1 MPGRPN
7 ILAVMFRFGRRTA
20 SYFQHA
26 DREDDDVEG
35 GSIRVVIARDH
46 KDVARAAG
54 GVSVA
59 DGVFVVTLVPL
70 KTSFVAPPSLP
81 LQFQLAPSSASPP
94 PRRVSAGCF
103 QLNGCEITTG
113 ADRVRQGQD
122 HTHHT

>member
-46 KDVARAAG
+46 KNAPIAVVGAG
-54 GVSVA
+54 RVSVV
-59 DGVFVVTLVPL
+59 DGSLVVTLVCV
-70 KTSFVAPPSLP
+70 TEDNFCSLP
-81 LQFQLAPSSASPP
+81 FPFPSSSQVLASTI
-94 PRRVSAGCF
+94 
-103 QLNGCEITTG
+103 ITLSPTE
-113 ADRVRQGQD
+113 
-122 HTHHT
+122 

>member
-46 KDVARAAG
+46 KNAPTAAVG
-54 GVSVA
+54 LRRGESFCGRWFFGRHFSV
-59 DGVFVVTLVPL
+59 
-70 KTSFVAPPSLP
+70 
-81 LQFQLAPSSASPP
+81 
-94 PRRVSAGCF
+94 C
-103 QLNGCEITTG
+103 
-113 ADRVRQGQD
+113 
-122 HTHHT
+122 H